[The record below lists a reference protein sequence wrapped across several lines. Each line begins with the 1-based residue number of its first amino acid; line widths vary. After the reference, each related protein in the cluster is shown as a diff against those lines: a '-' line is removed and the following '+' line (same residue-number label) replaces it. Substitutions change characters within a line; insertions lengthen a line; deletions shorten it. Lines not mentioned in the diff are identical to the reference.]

1 MDVDPTTEAISD
13 CGVVAVLRAQSAE
26 HFAAV
31 AGVLVD
37 AGIRAL
43 EVTLTSRGALESLA
57 SLTREVPPGVRVGAG
72 SVLDRD
78 DAKACVDAGAAFLV
92 SPVFDADVLTVGLAA
107 GVPTYPGALTPTEV
121 VTASRAGAPAVK
133 IFPASS
139 VGPRY
144 IKDLH
149 GPLPGVRLMPTGGI
163 AIDDIAAWLAAGAM
177 AVGLGGPLLG
187 DAGNGGSLQT
197 LRDRAARAVD
207 AVATARGRA

>member
-1 MDVDPTTEAISD
+1 MDVDPTTDAIADS
-13 CGVVAVLRAQSAE
+13 GVVAVLRAPSAE
-26 HFAAV
+26 QFVAV

-37 AGIRAL
+37 AGIRVF
-43 EVTLTSRGALESLA
+43 EVTLTSRGALQSLA
-57 SLTREVPPGVRVGAG
+57 SLTRELPAQVRVGAG
-72 SVLDRD
+72 SVMNGD
-78 DAKACVDAGAAFLV
+78 DAQACVDAGAAFLV
-92 SPVFDADVLTVGLAA
+92 SPIFDVDVLTVGLSS
-107 GVPTYPGALTPTEV
+107 GIPTYPGALTPTEV

-163 AIDDIAAWLAAGAM
+163 AIEAIGDWLTAGAM

-187 DAGNGGSLQT
+187 DAGDGGSLQS
-197 LRDRAARAVD
+197 LRDRARRAVD
-207 AVATARGRA
+207 AVATARGSA

>member
-1 MDVDPTTEAISD
+1 MDVDPTTEAIAD

-43 EVTLTSRGALESLA
+43 EVTLTSRGALETLV
-57 SLTREVPPGVRVGAG
+57 SLTRELPAQVRVGAG
-72 SVLDRD
+72 SVMNRA

-92 SPVFDADVLTVGLAA
+92 SPVLDLDVLTVGLSS
-107 GVPTYPGALTPTEV
+107 GIPTYPGALTPTEV
-121 VTASRAGAPAVK
+121 VTVSRAGAPAVK

-163 AIDDIAAWLAAGAM
+163 AIDDIGDWLAAGAM

-187 DAGNGGSLQT
+187 DAGDGGSLT
-197 LRDRAARAVD
+197 SLRDRAHRAVD
-207 AVATARGRA
+207 AVAAARGAA

>member
-1 MDVDPTTEAISD
+1 MDVDPTTEAISH
-13 CGVVAVLRAQSAE
+13 CGVVAVLRAPSAE
-26 HFAAV
+26 HFGAV
-31 AGVLVD
+31 AAVLVD

-72 SVLDRD
+72 SVMDRD

-163 AIDDIAAWLAAGAM
+163 AIDDIGAWLAAGAM

-187 DAGNGGSLQT
+187 DAGNGGSLQS
-197 LRDRAARAVD
+197 LRDRATRAVD